1 MATYKAFNSSS
12 LTTLTNHMKA
22 TRKTANA
29 NSSAV
34 AELEGDFQTL
44 VQQVASCVTEL
55 DEVKADLA
63 SFGVCSATV
72 E

>member
-1 MATYKAFNSSS
+1 MYKVFNNSS
-12 LTTLTNHMKA
+12 LTALTNHMKS
-22 TRKTANA
+22 TKRTADA
-29 NSSAV
+29 SSSAV

-63 SFGVCSATV
+63 SFGVCEATV

>member
-1 MATYKAFNSSS
+1 MYKAFDNGG
-12 LTTLTNHMKA
+12 LTALTNHMKSTKRA
-22 TRKTANA
+22 ADA
-29 NSSAV
+29 SSSAV

-55 DEVKADLA
+55 DEVKVDLA

>member
-1 MATYKAFNSSS
+1 MYKTFDTGG
-12 LTTLTNHMKA
+12 LTALTAHMK
-22 TRKTANA
+22 TTKQTADA

-34 AELEGDFQTL
+34 AELEGDFQEL
-44 VQQVASCVTEL
+44 VQQLAACLAEL

-63 SFGVCSATV
+63 GFGVCEATV

>member
-1 MATYKAFNSSS
+1 MYKAFDSGG
-12 LTTLTNHMKA
+12 LTALANHIKSTKRA
-22 TRKTANA
+22 ADA
-29 NSSAV
+29 SSSAV
-34 AELEGDFQTL
+34 AEMEEDFQTL
-44 VQQVASCVTEL
+44 VQQVASCVAEL